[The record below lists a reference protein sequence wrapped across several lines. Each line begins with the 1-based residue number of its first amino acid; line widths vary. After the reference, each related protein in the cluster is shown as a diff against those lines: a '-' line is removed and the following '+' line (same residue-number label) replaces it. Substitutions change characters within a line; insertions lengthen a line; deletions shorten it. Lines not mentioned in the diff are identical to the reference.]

1 MNVASPKV
9 YFGGPDRPPRLLR
22 DLLEQKVDAVPPGGT
37 IRWLTYYFRDLALAD
52 ALVRAQRR
60 GVTVRLALEGEPH
73 IENAN
78 EPVIRRLAGGD
89 GIGDGLRVVRHRL
102 PGHLH
107 TKLYCFSHPEPVALV
122 GSFNPS
128 GNEPEDPAILAEIGD
143 QDRGHNLLVE
153 LSQPAMVK
161 AFNARAAAI
170 HSGAGRFGLVSMS
183 LKATVRTNGY
193 TGHFFPRLGLNPL
206 ERLLGALRRGS
217 KLRIAASHIRDETL
231 ARRLSDLV
239 RRGIDVRV
247 LTHHTMRRAPDAM
260 VSYLR
265 DAGITVYRYEHPD
278 ELPMHSKF
286 ILAEDQDRAWSTFGS
301 YNLKGRSRWL
311 NQELLVHSND
321 RGLWNILDERWR
333 DIVAEPWCRQ

>member
-1 MNVASPKV
+1 MTPPKV

-37 IRWLTYYFRDLALAD
+37 IHWLTYYFRDLALAD

-78 EPVIRRLAGGD
+78 APVIARLSGPD

-107 TKLYCFSHPEPVALV
+107 TKLYAFSHPEPVALV

-128 GNEPEDPAILAEIGD
+128 GNEPEDPAIVAEIGD

-153 LSQPAMVK
+153 LDQPNLLK

-170 HSGAGRFGLVSMS
+170 HSGAGRFGLLSMS
-183 LKATVRTNGY
+183 LKATVRTGGY
-193 TGHFFPRLGLNPL
+193 TGYFFPRLGRNPL
-206 ERLLGALRRGS
+206 ERLLAALRRGS

-231 ARRLSDLV
+231 ARSLSGLM
-239 RRGIDVRV
+239 RRGVDVRV

-265 DAGITVYRYEHPD
+265 DAGITVHRYEHPD

-311 NQELLVHSND
+311 NQELLVHSDD

>member
-1 MNVASPKV
+1 MNAASPKV
-9 YFGGPDRPPRLLR
+9 FFGGPDRPPRLLR
-22 DLLEQKVDAVPPGGT
+22 DLLEQKVDAVPAGGT
-37 IRWLTYYFRDLALAD
+37 IHWLTYYFRDLALAD

-78 EPVIRRLAGGD
+78 EPVIRRLAGPD
-89 GIGDGLRVVRHRL
+89 GIGEGLRVVRHRL

-107 TKLYCFSHPEPVALV
+107 TKLYGFSHPQPVALV

-128 GNEPEDPAILAEIGD
+128 GNEPEDPAILADIGD

-153 LSQPAMVK
+153 LNRPNLVK
-161 AFNARAAAI
+161 AFVARAAAI

-183 LKATVRTNGY
+183 LKATVRTKGY
-193 TGHFFPRLGLNPL
+193 TGYFFPQLGRNPL
-206 ERLLGALRRGS
+206 EKLLAALRRGS

-231 ARRLSDLV
+231 ARRLSGLV
-239 RRGIDVRV
+239 RRGVDVRV

-265 DAGITVYRYEHPD
+265 DAGITVHRYEHPD